1 MDPNHPAIFPR
12 IDKNKQRF
20 SYLALTRAET
30 QQINAA
36 YQIEVH
42 KEQSQLAPL
51 EPEAAM

>member
-1 MDPNHPAIFPR
+1 MALPCQFYLSHYPNVLRAIDPSYPAIVPR

-36 YQIEVH
+36 Y
-42 KEQSQLAPL
+42 
-51 EPEAAM
+51 